1 METQYVCEKCGGK
14 NIQIKAW
21 IDPNTDKKVEDLD
34 SIVTE
39 DMWCNDC
46 KDFVRIEPED
56 GYSDEQVDSG
66 DALSESW
73 FSKADDK
80 TERERNV

>member
-14 NIQIKAW
+14 NIQVKAW
-21 IDPNTDKKVEDLD
+21 IDPNTDKKVDDITLEKQD
-34 SIVTE
+34 I
-39 DMWCNDC
+39 WCVDC
-46 KDFVRIEPED
+46 QKHVRIEPED
-56 GYSDEQVDSG
+56 GYSDELPDSG